1 MAAWTE
7 ETKALA
13 VKMYTEGN
21 PTAENS
27 AELLKEI
34 AEQLEQT
41 ANGVR
46 MILIKAE
53 VYVKKEPAKASATT
67 AKTGTAGGG
76 TGRVSKEVQI
86 TNLKAA
92 ITKAGG
98 SVDAEILDKLT
109 GKAAAY
115 LQSVVEAI
123 AAKSDDE

>member
-34 AEQLEQT
+34 AEELEQT

-53 VYVKKEPAKASATT
+53 VYVKKEPAKAAATT
-67 AKTGTAGGG
+67 TGAKTGTGA
-76 TGRVSKEVQI
+76 GRVSKEVQI

-92 ITKAGG
+92 IEKAGG
-98 SVDAEILDKLT
+98 TLDAEILDKLT

-123 AAKSDDE
+123 SAKEE